1 MMARPEPTIVVENE
15 QSNGDVWQVLP
26 AEQIYVITYKGQP
39 IDIRVVNHGL
49 GIMKFKY
56 KRTSYTQLGTV
67 VSQVR
72 RYNSKF
78 NTTDFDYIT
87 V

>member
-1 MMARPEPTIVVENE
+1 MARPDPTIILE
-15 QSNGDVWQVLP
+15 QEQDNNDVWQILQ
-26 AEQIYVITYKGQP
+26 ADQTYVITYKGQP

-49 GIMKFKY
+49 GITKFKY
-56 KRTSYTQLGTV
+56 KRTSYNQIGTV
-67 VSQVR
+67 VAQVR

-78 NTTDFDYIT
+78 NTEDFDYIT

>member
-1 MMARPEPTIVVENE
+1 MARPEPTIIAE
-15 QSNGDVWQVLP
+15 QEQDNNDVWQILE
-26 AEQIYVITYKGQP
+26 AEQTYVITYKGQP
-39 IDIRVVNHGL
+39 VDIRVVNHGL
-49 GIMKFKY
+49 GINRFKY
-56 KRTSYTQLGTV
+56 KRTSYNQLGTV
-67 VSQVR
+67 LAQVR

>member
-1 MMARPEPTIVVENE
+1 MARPDPTIILE
-15 QSNGDVWQVLP
+15 QEQDNNDVWQILE
-26 AEQIYVITYKGQP
+26 AEQTYVITYKGQP
-39 IDIRVVNHGL
+39 VDIRVVNHGL
-49 GIMKFKY
+49 GISRFKY
-56 KRTSYTQLGTV
+56 KRTSYNQLGTV
-67 VSQVR
+67 LAQVR